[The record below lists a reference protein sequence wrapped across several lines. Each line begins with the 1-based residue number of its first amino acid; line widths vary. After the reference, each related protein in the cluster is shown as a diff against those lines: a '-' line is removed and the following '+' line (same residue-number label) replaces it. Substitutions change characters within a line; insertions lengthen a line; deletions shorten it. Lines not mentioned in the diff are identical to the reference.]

1 MKPFLLII
9 SILFSVTFLG
19 QNTTQ
24 KSSWNEQLYKK
35 HTYKN
40 FSKFNKLHDP
50 INIENIDYPL
60 LHAAIFYL
68 TNNERAKRGIKTII
82 WNFNLEIAAFHH
94 SKAMAEHQFFS
105 HDSKL
110 KNRKETSDRA
120 KLAGISNPFIAEN
133 IAKTPVGEADTYL
146 SLSKKIVLQ
155 WMNSKGHKS
164 NILNKNALELG
175 VGLFQKKIGQF
186 HYFFST
192 QNFQWYE
199 KSNCGESKDSSPI
212 GW

>member
-1 MKPFLLII
+1 MKPFLLIV

-40 FSKFNKLHDP
+40 FSKFNKLQDP

-68 TNNERAKRGIKTII
+68 TNKERAKRGIKTII

-110 KNRKETSDRA
+110 KNRKDIQFC
-120 KLAGISNPFIAEN
+120 KLSS
-133 IAKTPVGEADTYL
+133 TD
-146 SLSKKIVLQ
+146 
-155 WMNSKGHKS
+155 
-164 NILNKNALELG
+164 ALLTCY
-175 VGLFQKKIGQF
+175 Q
-186 HYFFST
+186 
-192 QNFQWYE
+192 
-199 KSNCGESKDSSPI
+199 ES
-212 GW
+212 